1 MSKIVR
7 EDIDA
12 LNTTLTITIEKEDY
26 EQQFEEEL
34 QKYRKNVALKGFRKG
49 KTPANVLRKMYGR
62 SVLGEVINNVLNR
75 ELFTYIEEQN
85 LETLGQ
91 PLPSKDQNYVD
102 FDVKNLEDYEF
113 KFDIGLAPDF
123 ELNGISPDDKYERYE
138 VEVPESVL
146 DEDLM
151 NLRRRVGERVQ
162 VEENIQEGDFVKFE
176 AKELDG
182 GSVKEGGLETD
193 FGIMVNEIENEDFK
207 ASLFTKKVGDTIK
220 ANVYELFDEPDDH
233 YIRHHLLKLDHE
245 DHDTEVGQEFE
256 LTLVEA
262 TRNEPADLNQEFFD
276 KAFGEGKVTSEEEA
290 KDLIREDAK
299 QFYSKQADALLF
311 RDIQERLM
319 EVNDIPLPD
328 DFLKRW
334 LKANNEKLTD
344 EVIEKEYDIFAK
356 NWKWTLLR
364 TKLAKKFEVEI
375 TEQDIREG
383 FAQRVRDYFGGY
395 GNEELVNATVD
406 RLMQDQK
413 QVNDIYEELL
423 IDKLSYAITGV
434 VTVVPKPIDREAF
447 MDVLDEAR
455 ARAKAEQESA
465 VMATDEEE

>member
-91 PLPSKDQNYVD
+91 PLPSKDQSYVD

-151 NLRRRVGERVQ
+151 NLRKRVGERVQ
-162 VEENIQEGDFVKFE
+162 VEEHIQEGDFVKFE

-207 ASLFTKKVGDTIK
+207 ASLFTKKVGDTIN

-233 YIRHHLLKLDHE
+233 YIRHHLLKLDHD

-256 LTLVEA
+256 LTLMEA

-319 EVNDIPLPD
+319 EINDIPLPD

-356 NWKWTLLR
+356 NWQWTLLR

-413 QVNDIYEELL
+413 QVNDIYEEVLV
-423 IDKLSYAITGV
+423 DRLSDAITGV
-434 VTVVPKPIDREAF
+434 VTVVSKPVDREAF
-447 MDVLDEAR
+447 MNVLDEAR

-465 VMATDEEE
+465 VMASDEEE

>member
-49 KTPANVLRKMYGR
+49 KTPTNVLRKMYGR
-62 SVLGEVINNVLNR
+62 SVLGEVISNLLNR
-75 ELFTYIEEQN
+75 ELFKYIEEHN
-85 LETLGQ
+85 MEVLGQ
-91 PLPSKDQNYVD
+91 PLPAEDQGYID
-102 FDVKNLEDYEF
+102 FDTKTLEAYQF
-113 KFDIGLAPDF
+113 KYHLGLAPDF

-151 NLRRRVGERVQ
+151 NLRKRVGERTQ

-176 AKELDG
+176 AKELES

-193 FGIMVNEIENEDFK
+193 FGIMINEIENETFK
-207 ASLFTKKVGDTIK
+207 AELFTKKVGDKIK
-220 ANVYELFDEPDDH
+220 ANVYELFNEPDDH
-233 YIRHHLLKLDHE
+233 YIRHHLLKLDHD

-262 TRNEPADLNQEFFD
+262 TRNEPAELNQEFFD
-276 KAFGEGKVTSEEEA
+276 KAFGEGKVTTEGEA

-299 QFYSKQADALLF
+299 QFYSKQADTLLF

-328 DFLKRW
+328 NFLKRW

-364 TKLAKKFEVEI
+364 TKIAKKFEVEI
-375 TEQDIREG
+375 AEQDIREG

-395 GNEELVNATVD
+395 GNEELINATVD

-413 QVNDIYEELL
+413 QVNDIYEEVLV
-423 IDKLSYAITGV
+423 DRLSDAITGV
-434 VTVVPKPIDREAF
+434 VTIVPKPVDREDF
-447 MDVLDEAR
+447 MNILDEAR
-455 ARAKAEQESA
+455 AKARAEQESA
-465 VMATDEEE
+465 VMSADEEE